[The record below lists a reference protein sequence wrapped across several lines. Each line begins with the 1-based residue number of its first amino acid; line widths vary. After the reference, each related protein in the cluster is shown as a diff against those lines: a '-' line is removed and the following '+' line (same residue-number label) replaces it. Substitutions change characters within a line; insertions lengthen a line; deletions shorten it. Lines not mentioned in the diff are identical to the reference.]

1 MQSSYSLFELNE
13 YIRRVFALNFQD
25 AIWIRCEIAQINA
38 SRGHHYLN
46 LIEKSA
52 EGESIIAQSSA
63 VLWASKYRQL
73 RRQHK
78 KILSDLLQD
87 GVAVLI
93 QVKIDYDERYGLKL
107 LIEDID
113 PSYTMGQMELKR
125 QQILETLQQEN
136 LLDLNS
142 QIPLPTVIQRI
153 AIISSETAAGLQD
166 YLNQIAIN
174 SYGYQINN
182 QLFPAAMQGAN
193 VEKEV
198 LKQLKKIAFLKANYD
213 AVVIIRG
220 GGSKLDLAGFD
231 NLVLGRAVANFP
243 LPVLVGIGHEVDETI
258 LDKVAHTSLKTP
270 TAVADFLIKRLLH
283 FESTILEYKNYI
295 HNAATY
301 QIQAEKSQLTYA
313 KKMIELQATTQLKEA
328 KVAVEQ
334 VAQRLP
340 LATKNSL
347 VLEKNTIAQLAK
359 ICQLLAPETALKR
372 GFSITTA
379 NGKVVTK
386 KSQVKKGTV
395 LITQLLNNQ
404 IKSTVIDE

>member
-52 EGESIIAQSSA
+52 EGENIIAQSSA

-73 RRQHK
+73 KRQHK
-78 KILSDLLQD
+78 KLLSELLQN
-87 GVAVLI
+87 GVAVLL

-136 LLDLNS
+136 LLGVNS
-142 QIPLPTVIQRI
+142 QIPLPTVIQRV

-166 YLNQIAIN
+166 YLNQIATN
-174 SYGYQINN
+174 SYGYQLSN

-213 AVVIIRG
+213 AVIIIRG

-231 NLVLGRAVANFP
+231 NLALGRAVANFP
-243 LPVLVGIGHEVDETI
+243 LPILVGIGHEIDETI
-258 LDKVAHTSLKTP
+258 LDRVAHTSLKTP
-270 TAVADFLIKRLLH
+270 TAVADFLINRLLH
-283 FESTILEYKNYI
+283 FETTILEYKNYI
-295 HNAATY
+295 FNAANY
-301 QIQAEKSQLTYA
+301 QIQAEKNQLSYA
-313 KKMIELQATTQLKEA
+313 QKMIQLQGNSQLKEA
-328 KVAVEQ
+328 KVALNQ
-334 VAQRLP
+334 LTQRLP
-340 LATKNSL
+340 LVAKNSL
-347 VLEKNTIAQLAK
+347 VLAKNSLTQLAK
-359 ICQLLAPETALKR
+359 ITELLAPETALKR

-386 KSQVKKGTV
+386 KSQVKKGTI
-395 LITQLLNNQ
+395 LTTQLLNDQ
-404 IKSTVIDE
+404 IKSTVNE

>member
-52 EGESIIAQSSA
+52 EGEHIIAQSSA

-78 KILSDLLQD
+78 KLLSELLQN
-87 GVAVLI
+87 GVAVLL

-136 LLDLNS
+136 LLGVNS
-142 QIPLPTVIQRI
+142 QIPLPTAIQRV

-166 YLNQIAIN
+166 YLNQIATN
-174 SYGYQINN
+174 SYGYQLSN

-198 LKQLKKIAFLKANYD
+198 LRQLKKIAFLKDNYD
-213 AVVIIRG
+213 AVIIIRG
-220 GGSKLDLAGFD
+220 GGSKLDL
-231 NLVLGRAVANFP
+231 
-243 LPVLVGIGHEVDETI
+243 
-258 LDKVAHTSLKTP
+258 SLIHISEP
-270 TAVADFLIKRLLH
+270 TRP
-283 FESTILEYKNYI
+283 Y
-295 HNAATY
+295 
-301 QIQAEKSQLTYA
+301 
-313 KKMIELQATTQLKEA
+313 
-328 KVAVEQ
+328 
-334 VAQRLP
+334 
-340 LATKNSL
+340 
-347 VLEKNTIAQLAK
+347 
-359 ICQLLAPETALKR
+359 
-372 GFSITTA
+372 
-379 NGKVVTK
+379 
-386 KSQVKKGTV
+386 
-395 LITQLLNNQ
+395 
-404 IKSTVIDE
+404 

>member
-52 EGESIIAQSSA
+52 EGEHIIAQSSA

-78 KILSDLLQD
+78 KLLSELLQN
-87 GVAVLI
+87 GVAVLL

-136 LLDLNS
+136 LLGVNS
-142 QIPLPTVIQRI
+142 QIPLPTAIQRV

-166 YLNQIAIN
+166 YLTQIATN
-174 SYGYQINN
+174 SYGYQLSN

-198 LKQLKKIAFLKANYD
+198 LRQLKKIAFLKDNYD
-213 AVVIIRG
+213 AVIIIRG

-231 NLVLGRAVANFP
+231 NLALGRAVANFP
-243 LPVLVGIGHEVDETI
+243 LPILVGIGHEIDETI
-258 LDKVAHTSLKTP
+258 LDRVAHTSLKTP
-270 TAVADFLIKRLLH
+270 TAVADFLINRLLH

-295 HNAATY
+295 FNAANY
-301 QIQAEKSQLTYA
+301 QIQAEKNQLSYA
-313 KKMIELQATTQLKEA
+313 QKMIQLQGNSQLKEA
-328 KVAVEQ
+328 KVTLNQ
-334 VAQRLP
+334 LTQRLP
-340 LATKNSL
+340 LAAKNSL
-347 VLEKNTIAQLAK
+347 VLAKNSLRQLAK
-359 ICQLLAPETALKR
+359 ITELLAPETALKR

-386 KSQVKKGTV
+386 KSQVKKGTI
-395 LITQLLNNQ
+395 LTTQLLNDQ
-404 IKSTVIDE
+404 IKSTVNE

>member
-52 EGESIIAQSSA
+52 EGENIIAQSSA

-78 KILSDLLQD
+78 KLLSELLQN
-87 GVAVLI
+87 GVAVLL

-125 QQILETLQQEN
+125 QQILETLSAEN
-136 LLDLNS
+136 LLAVNS
-142 QIPLPTVIQRI
+142 QISLPIVIQRV

-166 YLNQIAIN
+166 YLNQIATN
-174 SYGYQINN
+174 SYGYQLSN

-198 LKQLKKIAFLKANYD
+198 LRQLKKIAFLKDNYD
-213 AVVIIRG
+213 AVILIRG

-231 NLVLGRAVANFP
+231 NLALGRAVANFP
-243 LPVLVGIGHEVDETI
+243 LPILVGIGHEIDETI
-258 LDKVAHTSLKTP
+258 LDRVAHTSLKTP
-270 TAVADFLIKRLLH
+270 TAVADFLINRLLH

-295 HNAATY
+295 FNAANY
-301 QIQAEKSQLTYA
+301 QIQAERNQLSYA
-313 KKMIELQATTQLKEA
+313 QKMIQLQGNSQLKEA
-328 KVAVEQ
+328 KVALNQ
-334 VAQRLP
+334 LTQRLP
-340 LATKNSL
+340 LAAKNSL
-347 VLEKNTIAQLAK
+347 VLAKNSLTQLAK
-359 ICQLLAPETALKR
+359 ITELLAPETALKR
-372 GFSITTA
+372 GFSITTT

-386 KSQVKKGTV
+386 KSQVKKGTI
-395 LITQLLNNQ
+395 LTTQLLNDQ
-404 IKSTVIDE
+404 IKSIVNE

>member
-1 MQSSYSLFELNE
+1 MQSYSLFELNE

-25 AIWIRCEIAQINA
+25 AVWIRCEIAQING
-38 SRGHHYLN
+38 SRGHYYLN

-52 EGESIIAQSSA
+52 EGETIIAQSSA

-78 KILSDLLQD
+78 KLLSELLQD

-113 PSYTMGQMELKR
+113 PSYTVGQMELKR

-136 LLDLNS
+136 LLGLNS

-174 SYGYQINN
+174 SYGYQISN

-213 AVVIIRG
+213 AVIIIRG

-231 NLVLGRAVANFP
+231 NLALGRAVAQFP
-243 LPVLVGIGHEVDETI
+243 LPILVGIGHEIDETI

-270 TAVADFLIKRLLH
+270 TAVADFLIKRVLH

-301 QIQAEKSQLTYA
+301 QIQAEKSQLTYTQ
-313 KKMIELQATTQLKEA
+313 KMIQLQATTQLKEA
-328 KVAVEQ
+328 KIAVEQ
-334 VAQRLP
+334 IAQRLP

-347 VLEKNTIAQLAK
+347 TLEKSTITQLAK

-386 KSQVKKGTV
+386 KSQVKEGTV
-395 LITQLLNNQ
+395 LITQLLNDQ
-404 IKSTVIDE
+404 IKSTVINE